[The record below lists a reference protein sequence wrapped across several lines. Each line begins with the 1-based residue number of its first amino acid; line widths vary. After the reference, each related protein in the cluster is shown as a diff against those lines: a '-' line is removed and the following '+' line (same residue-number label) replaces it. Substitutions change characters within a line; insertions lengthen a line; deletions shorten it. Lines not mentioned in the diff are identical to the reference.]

1 VEGEEGEGER
11 ICGGLPLKHVKISVL
26 RELDLSCDT
35 ILPQAGFK
43 SPPEFRPTAP
53 YRPGRG
59 VATDRSY
66 PRQEYKRPP
75 PPSPPFEARSYRI
88 NFGFDDDFLHLA
100 EGIDLSNVL
109 HYFEDIKASRL
120 TVEVHRDRV
129 ELTNGTILEEDAVV
143 AQRRANRM
151 LNLFTT
157 WGIPAS
163 KIETRLVSQ
172 PAPNSSYLTLTVQP

>member
-1 VEGEEGEGER
+1 M
-11 ICGGLPLKHVKISVL
+11 
-26 RELDLSCDT
+26 
-35 ILPQAGFK
+35 
-43 SPPEFRPTAP
+43 
-53 YRPGRG
+53 
-59 VATDRSY
+59 
-66 PRQEYKRPP
+66 
-75 PPSPPFEARSYRI
+75 
-88 NFGFDDDFLHLA
+88 
-100 EGIDLSNVL
+100 